1 MNYLLNM
8 EKEYTFKDGR
18 KLLIEY
24 DAGHVS
30 PNDNKKIISEMKD
43 TNFFEDVV
51 LHAVLQKFDT
61 PNKNGRIYP
70 ETLLKRENEKY
81 QNIMRKGGALNE
93 LNHPSCHSGDVDI
106 LTETGWKNIKEI
118 DEFEKIYT
126 LNDNGI
132 IELKQIYSTVKH
144 QYKGKMINIKGRFID
159 TMVTPNHKFPL
170 TNQQNNRRKFIT
182 SQEIH
187 ERLKKGN
194 SLSNFFIPKK
204 GNIDTNNNIEYFTLK
219 GCTDS
224 DFNIRDGETIRLT
237 YKQDVKI
244 PMDIF
249 MSFMG
254 IFLSEGHINS
264 SKIKK
269 RKCVLSNGDVTY
281 YESSDHGYGIG
292 ITQKKQ
298 ETTLLIEELCDL
310 LPFNIKKYVTKNG
323 TTTFKIHDR
332 RLWRYLLPLGKANE
346 KYIPSDLKNS
356 SPKYFNYL
364 LNWFKLGD
372 GRTVGRKYKQSNV
385 FSTSKQLILD
395 LQELLIKSG
404 GFGNIRYEN
413 RKFDRYITEDNG
425 TPRLIKGENSHDMW
439 FLTLSKTKGIYMD
452 SRMIKTTEIDFDDY
466 VYSVDVPNH
475 TYYVKSNGKCH
486 WTGNSSLIDLD
497 RVSHSIT
504 ETWWDGKILMG
515 KIKLFTSPGWRKM
528 GIVSTK
534 GDQAAMLLMNGATL
548 GISSRGV
555 GSLKNI
561 KGQNIVQDDFE
572 LVCFDLVS
580 SPSTPGAYI
589 FKNLDDRNNYEES
602 IEEKPQ
608 SIDKMK
614 NLMNK
619 LDNFLYK

>member
-1 MNYLLNM
+1 M

-81 QNIMRKGGALNE
+81 QNIIRKGGALNE
-93 LNHPSCHSGDVDI
+93 LNHPS
-106 LTETGWKNIKEI
+106 
-118 DEFEKIYT
+118 
-126 LNDNGI
+126 
-132 IELKQIYSTVKH
+132 
-144 QYKGKMINIKGRFID
+144 
-159 TMVTPNHKFPL
+159 
-170 TNQQNNRRKFIT
+170 
-182 SQEIH
+182 
-187 ERLKKGN
+187 
-194 SLSNFFIPKK
+194 
-204 GNIDTNNNIEYFTLK
+204 
-219 GCTDS
+219 
-224 DFNIRDGETIRLT
+224 
-237 YKQDVKI
+237 
-244 PMDIF
+244 
-249 MSFMG
+249 
-254 IFLSEGHINS
+254 
-264 SKIKK
+264 
-269 RKCVLSNGDVTY
+269 
-281 YESSDHGYGIG
+281 
-292 ITQKKQ
+292 
-298 ETTLLIEELCDL
+298 
-310 LPFNIKKYVTKNG
+310 
-323 TTTFKIHDR
+323 
-332 RLWRYLLPLGKANE
+332 
-346 KYIPSDLKNS
+346 
-356 SPKYFNYL
+356 
-364 LNWFKLGD
+364 
-372 GRTVGRKYKQSNV
+372 
-385 FSTSKQLILD
+385 
-395 LQELLIKSG
+395 
-404 GFGNIRYEN
+404 
-413 RKFDRYITEDNG
+413 
-425 TPRLIKGENSHDMW
+425 
-439 FLTLSKTKGIYMD
+439 
-452 SRMIKTTEIDFDDY
+452 
-466 VYSVDVPNH
+466 
-475 TYYVKSNGKCH
+475 
-486 WTGNSSLIDLD
+486 SSLIDLD

-515 KIKLFTSPGWRKM
+515 KIKLFTSPGWKKM

-602 IEEKPQ
+602 TEEKPQ